1 VLAYGTNEAG
11 DSQWTLESYR
21 EMFASLLDRLR
32 RARARASILVLGPP
46 DRLIRIKGR
55 WVPMENL
62 ETIVAAQREASRKHA
77 CRVLGYP
84 RPHGRQGFH
93 AGLVLCRAGPARLS
107 CTSPRPDTAA
117 WADTLF
123 QDIIQ
128 EFQLFLKFRTAP
140 PEQDTHGETSQNP

>member
-32 RARARASILVLGPP
+32 RAAPVASILVLGPP

-77 CRVLGYP
+77 CAFWDTRARMGGKGSMRDWFYAELGQP
-84 RPHGRQGFH
+84 DFVHFTS
-93 AGLVLCRAGPARLS
+93 AGYRRL
-107 CTSPRPDTAA
+107 
-117 WADTLF
+117 ADTLF